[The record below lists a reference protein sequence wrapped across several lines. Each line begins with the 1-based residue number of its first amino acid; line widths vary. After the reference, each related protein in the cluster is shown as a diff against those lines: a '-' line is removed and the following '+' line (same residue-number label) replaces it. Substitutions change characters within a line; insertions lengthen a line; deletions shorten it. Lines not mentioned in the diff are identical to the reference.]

1 MKTTYTLNDTLNLRE
16 LIETITDHVRTN
28 SATETQPRT
37 ILSFLNTLLSGLNL
51 IGGSADSWILTLQK
65 ILSGNI
71 SYTKEDS
78 LAKQIC
84 SGELDEPLIANLSFI
99 TSVISALPGEDLFYV
114 KLQQR
119 VSLRF
124 FSIQEKDYLQEQL
137 QNKNYSTYLL
147 ALLKHSFT
155 RLRNI
160 PCFYAERI
168 YEEAL
173 TYDYDSKLRFALMRE
188 AAVNGNKNAA
198 LEYGNYLAKTGPY
211 EEAFE
216 YLLLAVPLQP
226 AIWNLAFLIEKRWIG
241 TEQAKRCRTEL
252 KIEDKLSTG
261 KEFVDVISELDGL
274 TRLSGDHIRAE
285 ELVFTYKTYFYL
297 ANRGFYKAFNSMAK
311 LLLNGVASFSGDT
324 GEEKRQTLC
333 RKYLQTAI
341 AGNNVT
347 AMSNE
352 GNRLLIHRKAED
364 LFDPNSVEEQYMVEL
379 LSIGSEMDFM
389 HACYYLGNYYEY
401 AIDQE
406 NTLSKLKYRGKYLYE
421 VMIAWAAAESNRG
434 DCDFENLTQFTSF
447 LKKNFTIEQ

>member
-1 MKTTYTLNDTLNLRE
+1 ML
-16 LIETITDHVRTN
+16 
-28 SATETQPRT
+28 
-37 ILSFLNTLLSGLNL
+37 
-51 IGGSADSWILTLQK
+51 
-65 ILSGNI
+65 
-71 SYTKEDS
+71 
-78 LAKQIC
+78 
-84 SGELDEPLIANLSFI
+84 
-99 TSVISALPGEDLFYV
+99 
-114 KLQQR
+114 
-119 VSLRF
+119 
-124 FSIQEKDYLQEQL
+124 
-137 QNKNYSTYLL
+137 KNYRYFLL
-147 ALLKHSFT
+147 DKCTGS
-155 RLRNI
+155 LRNI

>member
-155 RLRNI
+155 RL
-160 PCFYAERI
+160 
-168 YEEAL
+168 
-173 TYDYDSKLRFALMRE
+173 
-188 AAVNGNKNAA
+188 
-198 LEYGNYLAKTGPY
+198 
-211 EEAFE
+211 
-216 YLLLAVPLQP
+216 
-226 AIWNLAFLIEKRWIG
+226 
-241 TEQAKRCRTEL
+241 
-252 KIEDKLSTG
+252 
-261 KEFVDVISELDGL
+261 
-274 TRLSGDHIRAE
+274 
-285 ELVFTYKTYFYL
+285 
-297 ANRGFYKAFNSMAK
+297 
-311 LLLNGVASFSGDT
+311 
-324 GEEKRQTLC
+324 
-333 RKYLQTAI
+333 
-341 AGNNVT
+341 
-347 AMSNE
+347 
-352 GNRLLIHRKAED
+352 
-364 LFDPNSVEEQYMVEL
+364 
-379 LSIGSEMDFM
+379 
-389 HACYYLGNYYEY
+389 
-401 AIDQE
+401 
-406 NTLSKLKYRGKYLYE
+406 
-421 VMIAWAAAESNRG
+421 
-434 DCDFENLTQFTSF
+434 
-447 LKKNFTIEQ
+447 